1 MLNVIGPGVSTDP
14 DATAQEDVGMVATF
28 FSCPFVPLGQKNGWV
43 SFHFLLFLK
52 PRRPVAATSTLETQ
66 KSSGKELPSLG
77 MEVGCLPSFL
87 GVRDLGPGDWTWR
100 CGWGPFFL
108 FRVHMPVGLARGP
121 ECVDCRHWNWS
132 VCSFQL
138 EPGICLCPFSQ

>member
-77 MEVGCLPSFL
+77 MESKPCPLA
-87 GVRDLGPGDWTWR
+87 GVRRDLEEG
-100 CGWGPFFL
+100 
-108 FRVHMPVGLARGP
+108 
-121 ECVDCRHWNWS
+121 
-132 VCSFQL
+132 
-138 EPGICLCPFSQ
+138 